1 VPHRLAWFI
10 ACAVSLQFSGAIG
23 AGAPP
28 GPAGDAAR
36 GEQVYARCMA
46 CHALTE
52 NRIGPRHC
60 GVFGR
65 RAGAVRGFDYS
76 PAMRGSTIVW
86 NEKSLDAFITD
97 PMKYVPG
104 TSMVFAGVPDPQE
117 RADVIAW
124 LKSSIAHSAAC
135 APPVKRPDRR

>member
-1 VPHRLAWFI
+1 MLSAFRWLFS
-10 ACAVSLQFSGAIG
+10 CALFLQVCNA
-23 AGAPP
+23 
-28 GPAGDAAR
+28 DAANKQSASKGDPSS

-52 NRIGPRHC
+52 NRIGPKHC

-65 RAGAVRGFDYS
+65 RAGTVAGFDYS
-76 PAMRGSTIVW
+76 PALRRSKIVW
-86 NEKSLDAFITD
+86 NEKSLDAFLIN

-104 TSMVFAGVPDPQE
+104 TAMAYAGVPDAKE

-124 LKSSIAHSAAC
+124 LKQAGARSGVC
-135 APPVKRPDRR
+135 APNAK

>member
-1 VPHRLAWFI
+1 MRSLLRRLLTALFI
-10 ACAVSLQFSGAIG
+10 LQAGSAV
-23 AGAPP
+23 
-28 GPAGDAAR
+28 AANPLSAVTGNATR

-65 RAGAVRGFDYS
+65 RAGSVGGFAYS
-76 PAMRGSTIVW
+76 PAMRRAKIVW
-86 NEKSLDAFITD
+86 VETSLDAFIRD
-97 PMKYVPG
+97 PLNYLPG
-104 TSMVFAGVPDPQE
+104 TAMVFAGVGDAQE

-124 LKSSIAHSAAC
+124 LKAASAKSAAC
-135 APPVKRPDRR
+135 AKAPSR

>member
-1 VPHRLAWFI
+1 MSANFRWLIV
-10 ACAVSLQFSGAIG
+10 CALLLRFEG
-23 AGAPP
+23 AGAASPP
-28 GPAGDAAR
+28 SAAAGNRAN

-46 CHALTE
+46 CHSLTE

-65 RAGAVRGFDYS
+65 RAGAVPGFDYS
-76 PAMRGSTIVW
+76 PAMRRAKITW
-86 NEKSLDAFITD
+86 NEKTLDAFLRD

-104 TSMVFAGVPDPQE
+104 TAMVFAGVPDAQE

-124 LKSSIAHSAAC
+124 LKAAGAGSTVC
-135 APPVKRPDRR
+135 AQKAQR

>member
-1 VPHRLAWFI
+1 MHDVCRWLI
-10 ACAVSLQFSGAIG
+10 ASALLLQCCGAAAAKQQSEIK
-23 AGAPP
+23 
-28 GPAGDAAR
+28 GDPKN

-46 CHALTE
+46 CHSLTE

-65 RAGAVRGFDYS
+65 RAGTVPGFDYS
-76 PAMRGSTIVW
+76 PAMRRAKIVW
-86 NEKSLDAFITD
+86 SGKTLDGFLTD

-104 TSMVFAGVPDPQE
+104 TAMVFAGIPDRKE

-124 LKSSIAHSAAC
+124 LKEASAGSAIC
-135 APPVKRPDRR
+135 PPDAKR